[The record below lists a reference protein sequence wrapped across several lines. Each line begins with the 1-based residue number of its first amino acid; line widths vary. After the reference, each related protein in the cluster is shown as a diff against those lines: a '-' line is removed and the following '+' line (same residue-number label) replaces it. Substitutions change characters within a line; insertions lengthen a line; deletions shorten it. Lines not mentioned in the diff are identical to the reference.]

1 MHYPVPVNGTGQSA
15 SPFWLP
21 LPATE
26 AARLLGKGGGKRF
39 PSFLCLS
46 SVYSVHS
53 ERLIRHVVL
62 EQYRL
67 PSQMAAADIA
77 LPITVLWGHLTNHN
91 TTARKLFFPAAVAYG
106 GRYVRAARDSA
117 RELCS
122 SGARVRGR
130 IFRASRQ
137 ANSSSA
143 RRAKIFQGSSTDR
156 SDPTARLC
164 KFLGETQ
171 RRSVS
176 RTQNYQIS
184 NEK

>member
-62 EQYRL
+62 EQHRL

-106 GRYVRAARDSA
+106 GRYIRAARDSA
-117 RELCS
+117 RKLCS
-122 SGARVRGR
+122 SSARARGR
-130 IFRASRQ
+130 IFQAKSRQ
-137 ANSSSA
+137 IRAAHGVPRFFKARARTGATRLLASASSSA
-143 RRAKIFQGSSTDR
+143 RR
-156 SDPTARLC
+156 SDALSA
-164 KFLGETQ
+164 G
-171 RRSVS
+171 RRIT
-176 RTQNYQIS
+176 R
-184 NEK
+184 